1 MTATKHL
8 LSCLCSSSW
17 LSVWMNS
24 LSRMNWEK
32 IYRGSTN
39 SRKMSIVATEVLE
52 AQILKVLCRVALCSK
67 YTSPLT
73 FENFGTG
80 DRLGMLE
87 AKVDRMQASI
97 DAVLEKLDSKSS
109 LMPTMPNM
117 GESMTALNP
126 MQFLL
131 KRDPAV
137 GDGDP
142 EGGGGMFAK
151 LNGFSISSGIG
162 AFGAKALPSSRE
174 SLPHFG
180 EWEAQGGEKA
190 VGDGEH
196 ARSLSARA
204 GLETS
209 SRPPGMC
216 SL

>member
-1 MTATKHL
+1 
-8 LSCLCSSSW
+8 
-17 LSVWMNS
+17 
-24 LSRMNWEK
+24 
-32 IYRGSTN
+32 
-39 SRKMSIVATEVLE
+39 
-52 AQILKVLCRVALCSK
+52 
-67 YTSPLT
+67 
-73 FENFGTG
+73 
-80 DRLGMLE
+80 MLE

-97 DAVLEKLDSKSS
+97 DAVLEKLDSNSKSS

-180 EWEAQGGEKA
+180 EWEAQGGAKT
-190 VGDGEH
+190 VGDGEQPK
-196 ARSLSARA
+196 SISARA

-209 SRPPGMC
+209 ERPHALLATSGRTL
-216 SL
+216 SKF